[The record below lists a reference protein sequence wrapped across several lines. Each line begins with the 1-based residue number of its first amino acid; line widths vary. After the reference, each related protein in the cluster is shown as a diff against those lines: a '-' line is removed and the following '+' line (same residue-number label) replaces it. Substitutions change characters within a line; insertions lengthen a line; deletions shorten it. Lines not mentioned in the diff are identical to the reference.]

1 MSHLNLT
8 SPGSTLA
15 DGLSATT
22 NAAYA
27 ESDSTTELN
36 ADSDTSISETG
47 GLSDPGSRRKMGHSK
62 PIREQVGGLYE
73 ENVTAKIFRTAANA
87 LVENNPPTAYPEYVL
102 QTGPD
107 AGKYIL
113 REASFWTCGFFP
125 GSIYSLIER
134 LVKFPQTMPGGEDN
148 SALLSKLWSLGAAW
162 SEPLHATARRTDT
175 HDMSFMIQPSMRVR
189 WEVAQD
195 RRALEAIVTAARAL
209 RTRYNATVGAI
220 RSWDALTQHGVAIT
234 SLTDD
239 FLVII
244 DSMCN
249 LDLLYYAAAHT
260 GDADLAEA
268 ATTHARTLMAAN
280 LRPETDPRGVVQ
292 GKLYSTI
299 HVVNFDPKD
308 GGIKERR
315 TGQGYAAEST
325 WARGQAWAI
334 LGYAQTFLWTGD
346 GEFLDVA
353 RGLAEYFI
361 LRLETSPDSVEFPVE
376 GGGEGGERR
385 TKGRYVPLWDFDAPI
400 ENEAFP
406 LRDSSAGVIAAN
418 GMLVLS
424 QALAGRGRAAE
435 SARFRDMA
443 IRIVADTLDFSLA
456 AEKAEFVFGD
466 GDIGT
471 RDVEEGRTFDAVLK
485 NATANHNAR
494 DHKRY
499 WDHGLVY
506 GDYYL
511 IEFGNRLLKMGLV

>member
-1 MSHLNLT
+1 MAHLTNSH
-8 SPGSTLA
+8 STLE
-15 DGLSATT
+15 DGLSTVKNT
-22 NAAYA
+22 LYA
-27 ESDSTTELN
+27 ESDSTTELG

-47 GLSDPGSRRKMGHSK
+47 GISAAEFKRKMWQSK
-62 PIREQVGGLYE
+62 PIKELVGGLYE
-73 ENVTAKIFRTAANA
+73 ENITAKIFRTATDG
-87 LVENNPPTAYPEYVL
+87 LVGNDPPTAYPEYVL

-107 AGKYIL
+107 SGKYIL

-125 GSIYSLIER
+125 GNIYSLIER
-134 LVKFPQTMPGGEDN
+134 LIKFPQTMPGGKEKA
-148 SALLSKLWSLGAAW
+148 ALLSKLWSLGAAW
-162 SEPLHATARRTDT
+162 SEPLHTTAKRTDT

-189 WEVAQD
+189 WEIAQD
-195 RRALEAIVTAARAL
+195 KQALESIITAAKAL
-209 RTRYNATVGAI
+209 HTRYNSTVGAI
-220 RSWDALTQHGVAIT
+220 RSWDALTQHGVTIT

-249 LDLLYYAAAHT
+249 LDLLYYAASHT
-260 GDADLAEA
+260 GETYLWDA
-268 ATTHARTLMAAN
+268 ATKHARTLIKSN
-280 LRPETDPRGVVQ
+280 LRSEKDPRGLVL

-299 HVVNFDPKD
+299 HVINFDPKN
-308 GGIKERR
+308 GEIKERR

-334 LGYAQTFLWTGD
+334 LGYSQTFLWTGD
-346 GEFLDVA
+346 DEFLDVA

-361 LRLETSPDSVEFPVE
+361 LRLETSPKSVEFPVE
-376 GGGEGGERR
+376 GESR

-400 ENEAFP
+400 ENEDFP

-424 QALAGRGRAAE
+424 QALAGQGLTEE
-435 SARFRDMA
+435 SARFRNMA
-443 IRIVADTLDFSLA
+443 ITIIKDTLDFSLA
-456 AEKAEFVFGD
+456 TEKTEFVFEN
-466 GDIGT
+466 GDISTKDIHQGK
-471 RDVEEGRTFDAVLK
+471 TFDAILK
-485 NATANHNAR
+485 NATANHNTR

-511 IEFGNRLLKMGLV
+511 IEFGNRLLKMALL

>member
-1 MSHLNLT
+1 MAH
-8 SPGSTLA
+8 PVDAGSTLVE
-15 DGLSATT
+15 DVLSATDV
-22 NAAYA
+22 AYA

-36 ADSDTSISETG
+36 ADSDTSISESG
-47 GLSDPGSRRKMGHSK
+47 AHSGLGRRRKMARSV
-62 PIREQVGGLYE
+62 PIREQLGRLYE
-73 ENVTAKIFRTAANA
+73 ENITAKIFRTAANA
-87 LVENNPPTAYPEYVL
+87 LENNDPPTAYPEYVL
-102 QTGPD
+102 QTGPE

-125 GSIYSLIER
+125 GNIYSLIER
-134 LVKFPQTMPGGEDN
+134 LVKFPQTMPGGKEKE
-148 SALLSKLWSLGAAW
+148 ALLSKLWSLGAAW
-162 SEPLHATARRTDT
+162 SEPLHTTAKRTDT

-195 RRALEAIVTAARAL
+195 QKALDSIITAAKAL
-209 RTRYNATVGAI
+209 YTRYNSTVGAI
-220 RSWDALTQHGVAIT
+220 RSWDALTQHGVTIT

-249 LDLLYYAAAHT
+249 LDLLYYAASHT
-260 GDADLAEA
+260 GDMELWEA
-268 ATTHARTLMAAN
+268 ATRHAKTLIKSN
-280 LRPETDPRGVVQ
+280 LRTEKDPRGVIEDA
-292 GKLYSTI
+292 LYSTV
-299 HVVNFDPKD
+299 HVVNFDPKN
-308 GGIKERR
+308 GEIKERR

-325 WARGQAWAI
+325 WARGQAWGI
-334 LGYAQTFLWTGD
+334 LGYAQTFLWTGEE
-346 GEFLDVA
+346 EFLDVA

-361 LRLETSPDSVEFPVE
+361 LRLETSPKSVELPVE
-376 GGGEGGERR
+376 GENR

-400 ENEAFP
+400 ENEENP

-424 QALAGRGRAAE
+424 QALAGRGLAAA

-443 IRIVADTLDFSLA
+443 VTIVKDILDFSLA
-456 AEKAEFVFGD
+456 AEKAEFILGN
-466 GDIGT
+466 GDITVDDIEQGK
-471 RDVEEGRTFDAVLK
+471 TFDAILK
-485 NATANHNAR
+485 NATANHNSR

>member
-1 MSHLNLT
+1 MALCAIVNQPTADT
-8 SPGSTLA
+8 SPSVVHN
-15 DGLSATT
+15 S
-22 NAAYA
+22 YA
-27 ESDSTTELN
+27 ESDSSTELN
-36 ADSDTSISETG
+36 ADSDTSISENGTQT
-47 GLSDPGSRRKMGHSK
+47 LARSRRKMPPSK
-62 PIREQVGGLYE
+62 PIKEQLGGLYE
-73 ENVTAKIFRTAANA
+73 ENVTAKIFRTATKD
-87 LVENNPPTAYPEYVL
+87 LVNNNPPVAYPEYVL
-102 QTGPD
+102 QTGPE
-107 AGKYIL
+107 AGEYHL

-134 LVKFPQTMPGGEDN
+134 LVKFPQTMPGDSDK

-162 SEPLHATARRTDT
+162 SEPLHETAKRTDT

-195 RRALEAIVTAARAL
+195 KQALDSITTAAKAL
-209 RTRYNATVGAI
+209 YTRYNDTVGAI
-220 RSWDALTQHGVAIT
+220 RSWDALTQHGVTIT

-249 LDLLYYAAAHT
+249 LDLLYYAASHT
-260 GDADLAEA
+260 GETYLWEA
-268 ATTHARTLMAAN
+268 ATKHAKTLIKSN
-280 LRPETDPRGVVQ
+280 LRPEKDPRGEVK
-292 GKLYSTI
+292 GPFYSTI
-299 HVVNFDPKD
+299 HVLNFDPKNGD
-308 GGIKERR
+308 IKERR
-315 TGQGYAAEST
+315 TGQGYNAEST

-346 GEFLDVA
+346 VEFLDVA
-353 RGLAEYFI
+353 LGLAEYFI
-361 LRLETSPDSVEFPVE
+361 FRLESSPKSVEFPVE
-376 GGGEGGERR
+376 GENR

-400 ENEAFP
+400 EDKANP

-424 QALAGRGRAAE
+424 QALAGQGLNEE
-435 SARFRDMA
+435 SVRWRDMA
-443 IRIVADTLDFSLA
+443 VLIVKDTLDFSLA
-456 AEKAEFVFGD
+456 TEKAKLVFRN
-466 GDIGT
+466 GDISAINI
-471 RDVEEGRTFDAVLK
+471 EEDKTFEAILK
-485 NATANHNAR
+485 NATANHNSR